1 MMTNDDMPLANDP
14 SGTQPAGLL
23 PATVTEQQNGEWGSA
38 AMVAQPAE
46 STAPDLMVYLH
57 AFRRHWLMALGI
69 GLLCAAILGPGVWVV
84 AGAKYT
90 ADSFLRVSMQEPQVL
105 GREIQWTDRDKFEIY
120 KNTQQQF
127 VLNRFVLLAALRK
140 PEVAKLPSIQ
150 YEQQYGDPVG
160 WLLKRLSVD
169 FPGKAEFMRVSIT
182 RDDPREAVILVK
194 AVVDSYMT
202 EVVNAE
208 RDLKRQ
214 RLSEL
219 ERIYTENETILRGK
233 RTGLKQLAAQ
243 LETSDTETLTL
254 KQKLALEELTIYRQ
268 EMARIQFDVRHLSG
282 ELAGQQALL
291 KSVDSAEIPSG
302 DVDALVMSD
311 PVARQLSTELGLKKM
326 DEVYTKSVIPT
337 GAKNR
342 YADRFGSEIQMLEEQ
357 YNTRLAKLREDVR
370 QRKRSL
376 LEQKI
381 EELKTSLDVWK
392 AQESTVAEEVEK
404 QRTAAARFGNSSIDI
419 EMMRSDI
426 SKYDNVLTSIGNE
439 REKLRVEVRSLSRVT
454 LLQPA
459 ELPESASNEKSRIGL
474 TILAVLAGL
483 CCPAALLT
491 VWDLRAKRINNCA
504 DVSKRL
510 RLPVIG
516 SVPQIPARVIRRLG
530 SPSKRCQTWQVRLTE
545 SVDGI
550 AARVLRKAEMQ
561 QCRVLMVS
569 SATGGEGKTTLAT
582 QLALSLARAGRR
594 TVLVDFDLRRPAF
607 DEVFGLLLEPG
618 VCEVLRQQAEL
629 SSLVHQTATSNLAV
643 VTAGRWDRL
652 ALASLSNGA
661 AASMFKELRDE
672 YDFVVIDTSP
682 ILPVAD
688 ARFVSQYVDS
698 VVLSVFRDI
707 SEAPKI
713 QAACE
718 ILAAFGV
725 RSIEAVVTGPNVN
738 MYGQHTGYESTVS
751 A

>member
-1 MMTNDDMPLANDP
+1 LANDP

-38 AMVAQPAE
+38 AVVAQPAA
-46 STAPDLMVYLH
+46 STVPDLMVYLH
-57 AFRRHWLMALGI
+57 AFRRHWLAALGI
-69 GLLCAAILGPGVWVV
+69 GLLCAAILGPGAWFG

-90 ADSFLRVSMQEPQVL
+90 ADSFLGIDMQEKRLVFTTEV
-105 GREIQWTDRDKFEIY
+105 GWTDRDRFEIY
-120 KNTQQQF
+120 KNTQQQR
-127 VLNRFVLLAALRK
+127 LLSRFVLLAALRK
-140 PEVAKLPSIQ
+140 PEVVKLPSIQ
-150 YEQQYGDPVG
+150 RAQQDGDLVV
-160 WLLKRLSVD
+160 WLLRRLSVG
-169 FPGKAEFMRVSIT
+169 FPGKAEIMQVSIT
-182 RDDPREAVILVK
+182 HDNAREAATLVA
-194 AVVDSYMT
+194 AVVDAYMT
-202 EVVNAE
+202 EVVNVE
-208 RDLKRQ
+208 GEQKRQ

-219 ERIYTENETILRGK
+219 DRIVTEKETEVRSK
-233 RTGLKQLAAQ
+233 RNDLKKLADQLG
-243 LETSDTETLTL
+243 TSDTETLTL

-268 EMARIQFDVRHLSG
+268 EMAKIKFDVQRLRGDLAAQKALLESVNKVAVLSG
-282 ELAGQQALL
+282 E
-291 KSVDSAEIPSG
+291 VEM
-302 DVDALVMSD
+302 LVMSD
-311 PVARQLSTELGLKKM
+311 PVARQLFTELGWKKM
-326 DEVYTKSVIPT
+326 DEVYTESVLPT

-342 YADRFGSEIQMLEEQ
+342 YADRFRNEIQMLEQQ
-357 YNTRLAKLREDVR
+357 YNTRLAKLEENVR
-370 QRKRSL
+370 QKKQSL
-376 LEQKI
+376 IQTEIDRLQ
-381 EELKTSLDVWK
+381 TMLDVWSKQEEK
-392 AQESTVAEEVEK
+392 AKEDVETQRVAAE
-404 QRTAAARFGNSSIDI
+404 RFGGSSLDI
-419 EMMRSDI
+419 EMMRSDVKK
-426 SKYDNVLTSIGNE
+426 SEETLALVGNE
-439 REKLRVEVRSLSRVT
+439 REKLKVEVRSRPRVT
-454 LLQPA
+454 LLPGGA
-459 ELPESASNEKSRIGL
+459 EVPEAAANAYSRFAL
-474 TILAVLAGL
+474 TMLAVLAGL

-491 VWDLRAKRINNCA
+491 VWDLRSKRINNCA

-516 SVPQIPARVIRRLG
+516 AVPQIPARVIRRLG
-530 SPSKRCQTWQVRLTE
+530 SPAKRYQTWQVRLTE

-550 AARVLRKAEMQ
+550 AARVLRKAEME

-607 DEVFGLLLEPG
+607 DEVFGLPLEPG

-629 SSLVHQTATSNLAV
+629 SGLVHQTATSNLAV

-672 YDFVVIDTSP
+672 FDFVVIDTSP

-725 RSIEAVVTGPNVN
+725 RSIEAVVTGPNEN
-738 MYGQHTGYESTVS
+738 MYGQHLGYESTVS

>member
-23 PATVTEQQNGEWGSA
+23 PTTVTEQQNGEWGSA

-69 GLLCAAILGPGVWVV
+69 GLLCAAILGPGVWFG

-120 KNTQQQF
+120 KNTQQQL
-127 VLNRFVLLAALRK
+127 VLSRFVLLAALRK

-160 WLLKRLSVD
+160 WLLKRLSVG
-169 FPGKAEFMRVSIT
+169 FPGKAEIMGVSVT
-182 RDDPREAVILVK
+182 RDDPREAVILVA
-194 AVVDSYMT
+194 AVVDAYMT

-219 ERIYTENETILRGK
+219 DRICTEKETELRSK
-233 RTGLKQLAAQ
+233 RTDLKQLAEQ
-243 LETSDTETLTL
+243 LGTSDTETLTL

-268 EMARIQFDVRHLSG
+268 EMARVQFDVRRLRG

-291 KSVDSAEIPSG
+291 KNVDVAEIPSG
-302 DVDALVMSD
+302 DVDALVMND

-342 YADRFGSEIQMLEEQ
+342 YADRFGNEIQMLEEQ

-392 AQESTVAEEVEK
+392 AQEETVAADVEK
-404 QRTAAARFGNSSIDI
+404 QRTAAERFGGSSLDI
-419 EMMRSDI
+419 EMMRSDV
-426 SKYDNVLTSIGNE
+426 KKCDETLALVGNE
-439 REKLRVEVRSLSRVT
+439 REKLKVEVRSLSRVT
-454 LLQPA
+454 LLQRA
-459 ELPESASNEKSRIGL
+459 EVPETASNEKSRIGL

-530 SPSKRCQTWQVRLTE
+530 SPSKRYQTWQVRLTE

-550 AARVLRKAEMQ
+550 AARVLRKAEME

-607 DEVFGLLLEPG
+607 DEVFGLPLEPG

-629 SSLVHQTATSNLAV
+629 SSLVHQTATGNLAV